1 MATKCHYGTLLRLAG
16 NAFVCVICLSSLLP
30 ACSQQAGLA
39 NSAGSLES
47 ARHLLDAKEFSQAE
61 EALRVYLD
69 KNPSSADAHFLLGYT
84 LFREKRAKESLAAF
98 TEGAKFQRPAASDL
112 KIVAAD
118 YVMLGDFP
126 DADKWLTAVTQETPK
141 DAEAWY
147 LLGRTKYNENRFEE
161 AIQCFKQVLALQ
173 ANDVRAEDNLGLS
186 YQGLNKLDEAKTVFE
201 TAIAWQKDAPV
212 KDAQPYLN
220 LGSLLADQD
229 NLQQALVYL
238 QEATALAPHN
248 PKAHEE
254 LGRVY
259 DLLKMPEKAQQELEQ
274 AVALAPDAGG
284 LHFKLGQ
291 IYRREGKQELAQQQ
305 FDICAKLNST
315 HSSTE
320 TPNPAE
326 QN

>member
-1 MATKCHYGTLLRLAG
+1 MRQARRVA
-16 NAFVCVICLSSLLP
+16 VCVVCLFSALP
-30 ACSQQAGLA
+30 MHSQQTQSTD
-39 NSAGSLES
+39 NSGSLES
-47 ARHLLDAKEFSQAE
+47 ARHLLDAKEFAQAE
-61 EALRVYLD
+61 KALRVYLE
-69 KNPSSADAHFLLGYT
+69 KNPSSADAHFLLGYA
-84 LFREKRAKESLAAF
+84 LFREKRAKESLAEF
-98 TEGAKFQRPAASDL
+98 TEGAKFQHPAASDL

-118 YVMLGDFP
+118 YVMLGDLP

-141 DAEAWY
+141 DTEAWY
-147 LLGRTKYNENRFEE
+147 LLGRAKYNENRFEE
-161 AIQCFKQVLALQ
+161 AIQCFRQTLALQ
-173 ANDVRAEDNLGLS
+173 ANDVKAEDNLGLS
-186 YQGLNKLDEAKTVFE
+186 YQGLNRMDEAKAAFE
-201 TAIAWQKDAPV
+201 TAISWEKDLPV

-229 NLQQALVYL
+229 ELQQALAYL
-238 QEATALAPHN
+238 QQAVALAPHN

-274 AVALAPDAGG
+274 AVKLAPDAGG

-291 IYRREGKQELAQQQ
+291 IYRRQGKQELAQQQ
-305 FDICAKLNST
+305 FDICAKLNSA

>member
-1 MATKCHYGTLLRLAG
+1 MATKDQYKKHWRRWWLA
-16 NAFVCVICLSSLLP
+16 ACIAVCVSP
-30 ACSQQAGLA
+30 VYSQQTQSTDNSGPLA
-39 NSAGSLES
+39 S
-47 ARHLLDAKEFSQAE
+47 ARHLLEAREFAQAE
-61 EALRVYLD
+61 KALHNYLEKD
-69 KNPSSADAHFLLGYT
+69 PSSADAHFLLGYA

-98 TEGAKFQRPAASDL
+98 TEGAKYQRPGASDL

-118 YVMLGDFP
+118 YVMLGDLP
-126 DADKWLTAVTQETPK
+126 DADKWLTAVTRETPK

-161 AIQCFKQVLALQ
+161 AIRCFKQALALQ
-173 ANDVRAEDNLGLS
+173 TNDVRAEDNLGLS
-186 YQGLNKLDEAKTVFE
+186 YQGLNQLDEAKNAFE
-201 TAIAWQKDAPV
+201 TAITWQKNSPM
-212 KDAQPYLN
+212 KDAQPYMN

-229 NLQQALVYL
+229 KLQQAVFYL
-238 QEATALAPHN
+238 QQAVALAPHN